1 MKITTDREGNPIG
14 NGNYHCEYS
23 IEEFNNSSIISNVS
37 LSETTE
43 SVYVTYTNI
52 NNDKKITVRFSDHI
66 NNSVQ
71 FGDQLDG
78 LFTTRNE
85 ILYHLGLKQRKFIPL
100 TRLCMNTQQ
109 ISKKKMSNF
118 EMSNLTISQIYAFGA
133 GADISAHTGKLAKD
147 SNYLIL
153 GSKIEELEESYVNR
167 LGYVVRR
174 GKYIYAE

>member
-78 LFTTRNE
+78 LITTRNE
-85 ILYHLGLKQRKFIPL
+85 ILFNLGLKKRKFIPL
-100 TRLCMNTQQ
+100 TRLNIHTQQ
-109 ISKKKMSNF
+109 ISKKKMSDF
-118 EMSNLTISQIYAFGA
+118 EMSNLTISQIYDLGA
-133 GADISAHTGKLAKD
+133 GADISAHVGKLAKD

-153 GSKIEELEESYVNR
+153 GSKIEELEESCINSF
-167 LGYVVRR
+167 GCIVRR